1 MHIHVFAPP
10 SMLCRAFGW
19 SLDGATQ
26 TNIIPVTAHP
36 CRILLLADGALV
48 ERARRSRRADRDAPN
63 ESSVA
68 QMRAELWPETCFCPS
83 GALVERAGRSRRA
96 DRDAPNESSVAQLG
110 AELWPETCFGR
121 MCIQNVEAASMVFSE
136 LWMTI
141 RVCFSGLLTFAYRG
155 PWRVLP
161 GPWLPGRPAQST
173 GAAPPQCPRQ
183 FSAPKTVVE
192 APLCS
197 GRFSR

>member
-10 SMLCRAFGW
+10 SMLCPSLWMEPGW
-19 SLDGATQ
+19 SNAK
-26 TNIIPVTAHP
+26 NIIPVTAHP

-68 QMRAELWPETCFCPS
+68 QMRAELWPETCFCPF

-110 AELWPETCFGR
+110 AELWPETCFGW
-121 MCIQNVEAASMVFSE
+121 MCIQNVEAASMFLSE

-141 RVCFSGLLTFAYRG
+141 RVCITGLDEGTDGHSGG
-155 PWRVLP
+155 PP
-161 GPWLPGRPAQST
+161 GPLEPSVQS
-173 GAAPPQCPRQ
+173 
-183 FSAPKTVVE
+183 
-192 APLCS
+192 
-197 GRFSR
+197 

>member
-1 MHIHVFAPP
+1 MEP
-10 SMLCRAFGW
+10 GW
-19 SLDGATQ
+19 SNAK
-26 TNIIPVTAHP
+26 NIIPVTAHP

-68 QMRAELWPETCFCPS
+68 QMRAELWPETCFCPF

-121 MCIQNVEAASMVFSE
+121 MCIQNVEAASMFFSE

-141 RVCFSGLLTFAYRG
+141 RVCITGLPRG
-155 PWRVLP
+155 VVGSRRPGAPGKLP
-161 GPWLPGRPAQST
+161 GSSRKCWKTGLRAVSRALVGCSSDHFVDLPRS
-173 GAAPPQCPRQ
+173 CHI
-183 FSAPKTVVE
+183 
-192 APLCS
+192 
-197 GRFSR
+197 